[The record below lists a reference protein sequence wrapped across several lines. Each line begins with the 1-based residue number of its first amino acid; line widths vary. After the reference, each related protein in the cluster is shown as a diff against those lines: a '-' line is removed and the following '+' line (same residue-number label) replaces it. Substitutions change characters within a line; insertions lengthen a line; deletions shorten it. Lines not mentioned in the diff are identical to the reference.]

1 MESLVILTAVQT
13 VKLTTSTLGLSTLNY
28 SGLSLQLVY
37 RNHCTDLSPQQYTEM
52 SMHGLSPQQ
61 WTGLSLTDRF
71 SSVSPVTKQML
82 CLFYSVEAVLSSY
95 KYQMI
100 NSVIWIH

>member
-1 MESLVILTAVQT
+1 MSLQWYI
-13 VKLTTSTLGLSTLNY
+13 GLSV
-28 SGLSLQLVY
+28 QLVY

-100 NSVIWIH
+100 NSIIWLYQDWKSPAPIIWFGDESVA